1 MIKPVAYLIKRLLF
15 VTLLAAPLFALAQN
29 DSNADIYGK
38 WKIKEM
44 IGGGAAS
51 ALTQRDVDKLIGKY
65 VIISPEKFT
74 FNGRTCAHPNYQRR
88 REETVHF
95 FDWAWRTDV
104 SDIPFPN
111 PVTVIETGCN
121 MLFPIRKNHLMI
133 AEENVFL
140 EAVRV
145 GSPPAK
151 SSPVRE
157 K

>member
-1 MIKPVAYLIKRLLF
+1 MTKTAMQLLERLF
-15 VTLLAAPLFALAQN
+15 FAALFAASPLTLAQS
-29 DSNADIYGK
+29 DPNADIYGE
-38 WKIKEM
+38 WKIKAM

-51 ALTQRDVDKLIGKY
+51 ALTQRDVNKLIGQY
-65 VIISPEKFT
+65 ITITPEKFV
-74 FNGRTCAHPNYQRR
+74 FNGRTCTAPNYQRR
-88 REETVHF
+88 KEETVHF

-133 AEENVFL
+133 AQENVFL

-145 GSPPAK
+145 KRTSSKPLK
-151 SSPVRE
+151 RSSP
-157 K
+157 

>member
-1 MIKPVAYLIKRLLF
+1 MKNLTRKV
-15 VTLLAAPLFALAQN
+15 LLAALLSASPFTLAQT
-29 DSNADIYGK
+29 DPNADIYGR

-51 ALTQRDVDKLIGKY
+51 ALSQRDVNKLIGKF
-65 VIISPEKFT
+65 VTINAKRFS
-74 FNGRTCAHPNYQRR
+74 FNGRTCAHPTYQRR
-88 REETVHF
+88 QEETVNF

-121 MLFPIRKNHLMI
+121 TLFPIRKNHLMI

-145 GSPPAK
+145 PPALHIPA
-151 SSPVRE
+151 SPS
-157 K
+157 KP

>member
-1 MIKPVAYLIKRLLF
+1 MIKLTMTLLF
-15 VTLLAAPLFALAQN
+15 SAMSLVASAALAQP

-38 WKIKEM
+38 WRIKEM

-51 ALTQRDVDKLIGKY
+51 ALTQREVNKLIGKE
-65 VIISPEKFT
+65 ITISPEKFS
-74 FNGRTCAHPNYQRR
+74 FNGHTCVRPDYERR
-88 REETVHF
+88 KEETVQF
-95 FDWAWRTDV
+95 FDVAWRTDV

-121 MLFPIRKNHLMI
+121 TLFPIRRNHLMI

-145 GSPPAK
+145 QRKPQHRP
-151 SSPVRE
+151 
-157 K
+157 